1 MFRILILL
9 IAGAATGCTH
19 TTGAGSTEPA
29 QSGQLLTFDC
39 GQDWSKCARQA
50 MKACG
55 PRGYEEL
62 DRFSD
67 SDMTAAG
74 RVVMSGEGDT
84 IYREDARIE
93 ERNRVLAVR
102 CN

>member
-1 MFRILILL
+1 MLF
-9 IAGAATGCTH
+9 IACVAAGCTH
-19 TTGAGSTEPA
+19 TTGTASPEPA
-29 QSGQLLTFDC
+29 ESGQLLTFDC
-39 GQDWSKCARQA
+39 GKDWSKCVRQA

-55 PRGYEEL
+55 PRGYEEV

-67 SDMTAAG
+67 NDMTAAG
-74 RVVMSGEGDT
+74 RVVTSQDGNT
-84 IYREDARIE
+84 IYREDSRIE